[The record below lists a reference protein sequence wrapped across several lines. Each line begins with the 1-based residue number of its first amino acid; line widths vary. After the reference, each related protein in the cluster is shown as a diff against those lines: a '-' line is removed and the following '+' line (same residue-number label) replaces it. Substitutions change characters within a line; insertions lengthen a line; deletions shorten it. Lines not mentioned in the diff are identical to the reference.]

1 MSQGACIYMMTQ
13 ASHQNLGI
21 STLQT
26 DIHEGPLCKVPKR
39 YGVEVQKINNK
50 WKAGPF
56 SRLLRIFCDLVGGH
70 LVRAKMA
77 AGGVH
82 FGGGATPQH
91 SLSKHPLP
99 LGRPP
104 PPTWGPLS
112 PPVFQ

>member
-1 MSQGACIYMMTQ
+1 MVSQGASIYMMTQ
-13 ASHQNLGI
+13 ALHQHLGV

-26 DIHEGPLCKVPKR
+26 DIHEGPLCTVPKR
-39 YGVEVQKINNK
+39 YGVEVQQINNK

-56 SRLLRIFCDLVGGH
+56 SRLLWIFCELVGGY

-99 LGRPP
+99 LGRSL
-104 PPTWGPLS
+104 PTWGPFP
-112 PPVFQ
+112 PPVKR